1 MSYRALLPK
10 QRVRPYRI
18 LTKSPPQWSCLLPN
32 TAVAVA
38 PLRNLTG
45 DPKQQILV
53 DDLTH
58 HLVIELFR
66 RCRGFSFAWLPGE
79 RRWTSNLSMPNPS
92 ELRYVVSGS
101 VQRGGPHGIL
111 RANIRISDAVTTD
124 YLWAGRQELRCEGF
138 GSIQT
143 EITRQV
149 SQALHILALHEASYR
164 ASQSLDAELE
174 VSECFDRANA
184 ALKKEMRADL
194 SAEALKWFLAALGR
208 SPRNVEALV
217 GVARACQHLVGN
229 PWWGD
234 PRAVAGAADLGR
246 EAVTIALE
254 LEPENA
260 FAKYVQG
267 MLYSAA
273 GQLDEAASA
282 FQQALMMDEA
292 LAVAHAFGGYN
303 AALLGRAW
311 ETLPSIE
318 RAMSLESTERRHSVW
333 YFFAGFAEL
342 LLGQT
347 HEAVRLLRKSLERN
361 PTYGSAQ
368 LFLIAALSVIGPRNE
383 AVILAQSFRQQYTV
397 PPAIAFEQFWLSRG
411 LLPRPFAPRYFHFSR
426 RSKRSAEHPNRS
438 LYPQLGN
445 RASP

>member
-1 MSYRALLPK
+1 
-10 QRVRPYRI
+10 
-18 LTKSPPQWSCLLPN
+18 
-32 TAVAVA
+32 
-38 PLRNLTG
+38 
-45 DPKQQILV
+45 
-53 DDLTH
+53 
-58 HLVIELFR
+58 
-66 RCRGFSFAWLPGE
+66 
-79 RRWTSNLSMPNPS
+79 
-92 ELRYVVSGS
+92 
-101 VQRGGPHGIL
+101 
-111 RANIRISDAVTTD
+111 
-124 YLWAGRQELRCEGF
+124 
-138 GSIQT
+138 
-143 EITRQV
+143 
-149 SQALHILALHEASYR
+149 
-164 ASQSLDAELE
+164 
-174 VSECFDRANA
+174 
-184 ALKKEMRADL
+184 
-194 SAEALKWFLAALGR
+194 
-208 SPRNVEALV
+208 
-217 GVARACQHLVGN
+217 
-229 PWWGD
+229 
-234 PRAVAGAADLGR
+234 
-246 EAVTIALE
+246 
-254 LEPENA
+254 
-260 FAKYVQG
+260 
-267 MLYSAA
+267 
-273 GQLDEAASA
+273 
-282 FQQALMMDEA
+282 MDEA

>member
-1 MSYRALLPK
+1 MF
-10 QRVRPYRI
+10 RP
-18 LTKSPPQWSCLLPN
+18 
-32 TAVAVA
+32 
-38 PLRNLTG
+38 
-45 DPKQQILV
+45 
-53 DDLTH
+53 
-58 HLVIELFR
+58 
-66 RCRGFSFAWLPGE
+66 
-79 RRWTSNLSMPNPS
+79 
-92 ELRYVVSGS
+92 
-101 VQRGGPHGIL
+101 
-111 RANIRISDAVTTD
+111 
-124 YLWAGRQELRCEGF
+124 
-138 GSIQT
+138 
-143 EITRQV
+143 
-149 SQALHILALHEASYR
+149 
-164 ASQSLDAELE
+164 
-174 VSECFDRANA
+174 
-184 ALKKEMRADL
+184 
-194 SAEALKWFLAALGR
+194 
-208 SPRNVEALV
+208 PRNVEALV

-254 LEPENA
+254 LEPGNA

-368 LFLIAALSVIGPRNE
+368 LFLIAALSVIGRRNE

-397 PPAIAFEQFWLSRG
+397 PPAIAFEQFWLSR
-411 LLPRPFAPRYFHFSR
+411 S
-426 RSKRSAEHPNRS
+426 
-438 LYPQLGN
+438 
-445 RASP
+445 ASPAFRAQVFPLFEKIQALGATP